1 MYEFIQLAFSK
12 VNFVATVLAILF
24 AIYWVVTIFT
34 GIDFHVAEGDMH
46 VDHDVGLDKH
56 FDLNKD
62 AHHHPEAKVS
72 GDHWNS
78 VLKFFHIGE
87 LPILFIFSFVSIFM
101 WLIIINVSSWLGWED
116 KWIGFVL
123 YLPAFIIAILATK
136 VVIIPFLKLYRVFNH
151 KGEESIDFIG
161 KVGAVTSVIKPD
173 KLGQIELRHN
183 GDVIRVY
190 ARSIDQE
197 IYSIGQQV
205 IILESTPDRKFY
217 LVQSYNL

>member
-1 MYEFIQLAFSK
+1 MHDFIELAFSK
-12 VNFVATVLAILF
+12 VNFVATIFAILF

-34 GIDFHVAEGDMH
+34 GLDLHASDAHIH
-46 VDHDVGLDKH
+46 VDKDIHIDKH
-56 FDLNKD
+56 FDVNKD
-62 AHHHPEAKVS
+62 AHHPHAGKPT
-72 GDHWNS
+72 GDGWDGI
-78 VLKFFHIGE
+78 LKFFHIGE

-101 WLIIINVSSWLGWED
+101 WLLIINASAYLGWEN

-123 YLPAFIIAILATK
+123 YPPAFIVAMLLTK
-136 VVIIPFLKLYRVFNH
+136 VAVTPFLRLYRVFNH

-161 KVGAVTSVIKPD
+161 KVGAVTSVVRPD
-173 KLGQIELRHN
+173 KIGQIEIKHN

-197 IYSIGQQV
+197 THQPGRQV
-205 IILESTPDRKFY
+205 IILEASPDQKFY